1 MRRTK
6 NPTEGVAMKSS
17 NLFSPKCAPALILIL
32 LLIQSN
38 ALAGPPLLCFP
49 FEIGSAKSLPWQGR
63 SWESIRPDYD
73 ISRLV
78 DDTFALL
85 STDAPV
91 IVRMETLRRAT
102 IYARKDRKVA
112 DALLARMKK
121 RAAEAERDPL
131 ALFDAGYLIESYR
144 QAYWISTHSG
154 ETYWKFSQADPGKD
168 VEGYALV
175 LKAIQSRGGD
185 PDMEFA
191 AALITT
197 DPERRSQHDE
207 HLRRAIAGAKDGSLL
222 ARNLESH
229 FKQQGKSIV

>member
-1 MRRTK
+1 
-6 NPTEGVAMKSS
+6 MKSS
-17 NLFSPKCAPALILIL
+17 NLFSLKRAPALVMILIL
-32 LLIQSN
+32 IQAN

-49 FEIGSAKSLPWQGR
+49 FEIGSAKSLPWQGG
-63 SWESIRPDYD
+63 SWESIKPDYD
-73 ISRLV
+73 IGRLV

-85 STDAPV
+85 SKDSPV

-112 DALLARMKK
+112 DALLARMKT

-154 ETYWKFSQADPGKD
+154 EAHWKFSQANPGKD
-168 VEGYALV
+168 VDGYGLV
-175 LKAIQSRGGD
+175 LKAIQSRSGD

-207 HLRRAIAGAKDGSLL
+207 HLRRAIAGARDGSLL
-222 ARNLESH
+222 ARNLENH
-229 FKQQGKSIV
+229 LKQQGKSIADLRPNAD

>member
-1 MRRTK
+1 
-6 NPTEGVAMKSS
+6 MKFS
-17 NLFSPKCAPALILIL
+17 NLFSPKCAPALAMIL
-32 LLIQSN
+32 LLLQSN

-49 FEIGSAKSLPWQGR
+49 FEIGTTKSLPWQGR
-63 SWESIRPDYD
+63 SWESIQPDYD
-73 ISRLV
+73 VSRLIE
-78 DDTFALL
+78 DTLALL
-85 STDAPV
+85 SADAPV

-112 DALLARMKK
+112 DALLARMKA
-121 RAAEAERDPL
+121 RAVEAERDPL

-154 ETYWKFSQADPGKD
+154 EAYWKFSQANPGKVVD
-168 VEGYALV
+168 GYGLV

-185 PDMEFA
+185 PEMEFA

-207 HLRRAIAGAKDGSLL
+207 HLRRAMAGAKDGSLL
-222 ARNLESH
+222 ARNLENH
-229 FKQQGKSIV
+229 LRQQGKSIADLRRSL